1 MCQDGPTKTI
11 GLQYLLF
18 FEVVVD
24 IRVVPDELG
33 ICLDDRQSR
42 QQLELNRAAYSSI
55 ADSYFH

>member
-1 MCQDGPTKTI
+1 MIEDV
-11 GLQYLLF
+11 LF

-42 QQLELNRAAYSSI
+42 QQLELNRAAYSSV
-55 ADSYFH
+55 ADSNFH